1 MRLLPALVV
10 GAAAAF
16 FWAGCTAEPT
26 TTPPPDNDPDA
37 MSVESIEVSCGP
49 ALDNPQA
56 SAFRF
61 ETTVKHLQSALDVAT
76 VYIQVRDGATAVLLY
91 EEGLEPLRQVD
102 ANRFSFYRE
111 ESEAPTTMD
120 CSTCTELN
128 YKILAEDEYGDDV
141 ERAFVVDKCGSY
153 IPV

>member
-76 VYIQVRDGATAVLLY
+76 VYIQVRDGATSVLLY
-91 EEGLEPLRQVD
+91 EEGL
-102 ANRFSFYRE
+102 
-111 ESEAPTTMD
+111 
-120 CSTCTELN
+120 
-128 YKILAEDEYGDDV
+128 
-141 ERAFVVDKCGSY
+141 
-153 IPV
+153 